1 MHHELTVWS
10 RGIIMDKEARDV
22 STCIATAARKLGYHA
37 ENVSDYV
44 DDPDRTNCLVRR
56 YARFADEPILD
67 RFVYE
72 NPHPDWVV
80 LVEETIIKAVNFFK
94 KTPPAQGVLVVN
106 SARDPAYLLKFLP
119 GHMLAKL
126 DKLVVVDATGLA
138 EQRGSSPWMFVRDL
152 SELAF
157 DRMSTEGAVE
167 RLAIGRG
174 IAAPLIG
181 ALVAATGVLPVD
193 AVADVVADRDA
204 MLRGATQHTVVQYA
218 REVLCPCAGPTCPN
232 TCGCPS
238 RASPRHPR
246 RKKASGSSRPVTSG
260 STGRCTGTRRRR
272 ATTPARPASRSK
284 STWITSS
291 TTATWTAT

>member
-1 MHHELTVWS
+1 VHHELTVWS

-22 STCIATAARKLGYHA
+22 STCIATAARGLGYHA

-56 YARFADEPILD
+56 YARFADTPILD

-80 LVEETIIKAVNFFK
+80 LVEETIIKAVNFFRG
-94 KTPPAQGVLVVN
+94 TPDGQGVLVIN
-106 SARDPAYLLKFLP
+106 SARDPQYLLKFLP
-119 GHMLAKL
+119 PHMLAKL
-126 DKLVVVDATGLA
+126 GKLVVVDATGLA

-181 ALVAATGVLPVD
+181 ALAAVAGDLPVD
-193 AVADVVADRDA
+193 AVAEVVADREA
-204 MLRGATQHTVVQYA
+204 MFRGAGQHTVIQYA
-218 REVLCPCAGPTCPN
+218 AVPLSAN
-232 TCGCPS
+232 
-238 RASPRHPR
+238 PR
-246 RKKASGSSRPVTSG
+246 RP
-260 STGRCTGTRRRR
+260 RR
-272 ATTPARPASRSK
+272 AHVRLRDPRPRTPEAEPRGRA
-284 STWITSS
+284 
-291 TTATWTAT
+291 

>member
-1 MHHELTVWS
+1 VHHELTVWS

-22 STCIATAARKLGYHA
+22 STCIATAARKLGYFA

-56 YARFADEPILD
+56 YARFADTPIVD

-80 LVEETIIKAVNFFK
+80 LVEETISKAVNFFRGTEDGK
-94 KTPPAQGVLVVN
+94 GVLVVN
-106 SARDPAYLLKFLP
+106 SARDPGYLLKFLP
-119 GHMLAKL
+119 DTMTRKL
-126 DKLVVVDATGLA
+126 SKLVVVDGVGLA

-167 RLAIGRG
+167 RMAIGMG

-181 ALVAATGVLPVD
+181 ALVAATGTLPVD
-193 AVADVVADRDA
+193 DVAAVVADRDA
-204 MLRGATQHTVVQYA
+204 MMRGVEQHTVLEYA
-218 REVLCPCAGPTCPN
+218 
-232 TCGCPS
+232 
-238 RASPRHPR
+238 
-246 RKKASGSSRPVTSG
+246 SS
-260 STGRCTGTRRRR
+260 
-272 ATTPARPASRSK
+272 
-284 STWITSS
+284 
-291 TTATWTAT
+291 